1 MPQPL
6 PQSLTCSTR
15 EAAQMLGVSIRTAQL
30 WVEDGR
36 LRAWKTPGGHRRILV
51 ESVDVLLEEQRRA
64 GLNVSRQRHAV
75 VLLCER
81 TRERTALR
89 NALAAALPDCTIW
102 PEGNGFEALMRIGE
116 VRPEVVI
123 TEVGVSGIDFFRM
136 MSVLTAHAVERPMRI
151 VALLASNVDRA
162 ALRERL
168 SNDVILVEPPV
179 DGQELAALVWG
190 VLNGDRRATAS
201 SAAQGARAG

>member
-1 MPQPL
+1 
-6 PQSLTCSTR
+6 
-15 EAAQMLGVSIRTAQL
+15 MLGVSIRTAQL

-51 ESVDVLLEEQRRA
+51 ESVKLLVEEQRRA
-64 GLNVSRQRHAV
+64 GLNVPKQRHSV
-75 VLLCER
+75 LLLCER

-102 PEGNGFEALMRIGE
+102 PESNGFEALMRIGE
-116 VRPEVVI
+116 VRPEVLI

-136 MSVLTAHAVERPMRI
+136 MSVLTAHALERPMRI
-151 VALLASNVDRA
+151 VALLASNVNRA

-190 VLNGDRRATAS
+190 VLDNDRRSVVSGVAHGVRAS
-201 SAAQGARAG
+201 

>member
-1 MPQPL
+1 MPQTL

-15 EAAQMLGVSIRTAQL
+15 EAARMLGVSIRTAQL

-36 LRAWKTPGGHRRILV
+36 LRAWKTPGGHRRILLD
-51 ESVDVLLEEQRRA
+51 SVDLLLDEQRRA
-64 GLNVSRQRHAV
+64 GLNVPRHRHAV
-75 VLLCER
+75 LLLCER

-89 NALAAALPDCTIW
+89 NALTAALPDCTIW
-102 PEGNGFEALMRIGE
+102 AEGNGFEALMRLGE
-116 VRPEVVI
+116 VRPEVLI

-136 MSVLTAHAVERPMRI
+136 MSVLAAHAVERRMRI
-151 VALLASNVDRA
+151 IALLASNADRA

-168 SNDVILVEPPV
+168 SSEVVLVEPPV

-190 VLNGDRRATAS
+190 VINDGRRTTAAG
-201 SAAQGARAG
+201 AAQGARAG